1 MRRRVGQGKKAYAGG
16 VPRHP
21 PPPALPLH
29 ALLEQTARERPNAA
43 ATVFGGAVGHRC
55 IDSALTYR
63 RIDELADRFAAALQR
78 LGIKKGDR
86 VALVLPNCP
95 QFVYCFFGT
104 LKAGAAVVPT
114 DPLYTVREL
123 HAQLADSGA
132 RAVVV
137 LSRLY
142 PQVSDAAVSPP
153 AFRILVPNVEEH
165 F

>member
-1 MRRRVGQGKKAYAGG
+1 MVQPVGQGEKAYDRG
-16 VPRHP
+16 VPRHLTYP
-21 PPPALPLH
+21 DLPLH

-63 RIDELADRFAAALQR
+63 RIDQLADRVAAALPR
-78 LGIKKGDR
+78 LGIKKSDR
-86 VALVLPNCP
+86 VARVLPNCP

-114 DPLYTVREL
+114 NPLYTVREL

-132 RAVVV
+132 RAVVA

-142 PQVSDAAVSPP
+142 PQVSEAAVGTSR
-153 AFRILVPNVEEH
+153 ARILGHSE
-165 F
+165 